1 MENQTIV
8 GQQTK
13 VNTQIFDAP
22 EEGARYVAA
31 KIAAFINKR
40 NSEGLPT
47 VLGLATGNTP
57 IPLYMEL
64 VRLHKEE
71 GLSFKKVIS
80 FNLDEYY
87 PISPDDVNS
96 YHYFMFKHLFSHI
109 DIDRANVHIPVG
121 TLAEHMINEYCEG
134 YERMIR
140 EAGGIDIQILG
151 IGRAGHIGFNEPGSQ
166 LNDITR
172 LVTLNPLTISDA
184 AGDFGGA
191 EFVPRKAL
199 TMGVRTIMEARKVFL
214 LGWGEKKAEILA
226 KAIEGQVGIEV
237 PASFLQK
244 HKDTEFILDKGA
256 ASKLAC
262 CKY

>member
-1 MENQTIV
+1 
-8 GQQTK
+8 
-13 VNTQIFDAP
+13 
-22 EEGARYVAA
+22 
-31 KIAAFINKR
+31 
-40 NSEGLPT
+40 
-47 VLGLATGNTP
+47 
-57 IPLYMEL
+57 
-64 VRLHKEE
+64 
-71 GLSFKKVIS
+71 
-80 FNLDEYY
+80 
-87 PISPDDVNS
+87 
-96 YHYFMFKHLFSHI
+96 
-109 DIDRANVHIPVG
+109 
-121 TLAEHMINEYCEG
+121 MINEYCEG

-140 EAGGIDIQILG
+140 KPEVLTDTR
-151 IGRAGHIGFNEPGSQ
+151 IGRRSHGFNEPGSQ

-214 LGWGEKKAEILA
+214 LGWGEKKTEILA